1 MGWKSKKNAEP
12 EDFFSR
18 PGMHAQATGEVQY
31 PVMPSK
37 KKGRVWRIV
46 FWVALVVFVGAVVAL
61 GAIAFSYWQGQQTYK
76 DVERVGLAVADL
88 DVALSGATAD
98 EALTSDALDVDWDA
112 LRAINPD
119 IVAWIYVPGTV
130 VNYPIVQ
137 GDDDEYYLHHDFKG
151 QGGWL
156 AQFGT
161 VFLSADND
169 PGFRDRN
176 NIIYGHHMNDGSMF
190 AAFSTFG
197 DAAQFNSHRD
207 VYLLTPQANYL
218 LRTFAIDHV
227 PADDPLAQ
235 VVFETDA
242 AFASYVQDKMDRS
255 AVAVPSDVPAA
266 SDIPKTFAF
275 ATCDNLA
282 SDGRWVLFAYVY
294 QEVRFDGTAPDAGE
308 GSGDDGQDAAP
319 ESGDEA
325 DGETAVENG
334 GTITEGI
341 GDEDVQAAI
350 GEAAGEAAE

>member
-1 MGWKSKKNAEP
+1 MGWKSRKNVEP

-46 FWVALVVFVGAVVAL
+46 FWVALVVFIVAVVAL
-61 GAIAFSYWQGQQTYK
+61 GAIFFSYWQGQQTYK
-76 DVERVGLAVADL
+76 EIERVGLTVADL
-88 DVALSGATAD
+88 DVALDGAEPAD
-98 EALTSDALDVDWDA
+98 ALTSDALDVDWEA

-130 VNYPIVQ
+130 INYPIVQ

-151 QGGWL
+151 EGGWI

-197 DAAQFNSHRD
+197 NAAEFNSHRN

-227 PADDPLAQ
+227 AADDPLAQ
-235 VVFETDA
+235 VIFETDKD
-242 AFASYVQDKMDRS
+242 FASYVQDKMDRS
-255 AVAVPSDVPAA
+255 VVSVPSDAPAA
-266 SDIPKTFAF
+266 NDIPKTFAF

-294 QEVRFDGTAPDAGE
+294 QEVRFDGTTPAAQDGSDKSPAADEAEGE
-308 GSGDDGQDAAP
+308 AA
-319 ESGDEA
+319 GDEGA
-325 DGETAVENG
+325 PAENEG
-334 GTITEGI
+334 VITEGI
-341 GDEDVQAAI
+341 DDADAQAAI
-350 GEAAGEAAE
+350 GEAAGEAVE